1 MIPLSTRCTA
11 VGTLVRGTRGRQKST
26 ADRTADSTANSTADE
41 TRWSFK
47 KKSNRYF
54 PSWHVGKRIH
64 PVTSVGQP

>member
-1 MIPLSTRCTA
+1 MITLSTRCTA

-47 KKSNRYF
+47 KNR
-54 PSWHVGKRIH
+54 IA
-64 PVTSVGQP
+64 TSRLGMSENASIL